1 MAKKNKEES
10 LKEEVVQNEQAEEA
24 VCDAQ
29 NEKVAALEDELAK
42 TKDQLLRTAAEYDNF
57 RRRSQKEK
65 EALYTDSKAD
75 VLTKLLPVID
85 NFERASA
92 AQGDLDSYIVS
103 NQYNRIE
110 FSTVTAKALILSCRS
125 LTTGALGVYRFKAY
139 MPEIEHVEDV
149 IAAVKSGDAPV
160 LPEKVIGIS
169 KEGDRIP
176 LNVVWFT
183 KNLDTSAVK

>member
-1 MAKKNKEES
+1 MAKKNKEEPI
-10 LKEEVVQNEQAEEA
+10 KEEVVQNEQAEET

-92 AQGDLDSYIVS
+92 AQGDLDSYKKGVEMIVTQLLETMKTLGCES
-103 NQYNRIE
+103 FGEAGEE
-110 FSTVTAKALILSCRS
+110 FDPNFHN
-125 LTTGALGVYRFKAY
+125 GVMR
-139 MPEIEHVEDV
+139 VEDENF
-149 IAAVKSGDAPV
+149 G
-160 LPEKVIGIS
+160 E
-169 KEGDRIP
+169 
-176 LNVVWFT
+176 NVVAEVFI
-183 KNLDTSAVK
+183 KGYKIGERVIRPASVKVAN